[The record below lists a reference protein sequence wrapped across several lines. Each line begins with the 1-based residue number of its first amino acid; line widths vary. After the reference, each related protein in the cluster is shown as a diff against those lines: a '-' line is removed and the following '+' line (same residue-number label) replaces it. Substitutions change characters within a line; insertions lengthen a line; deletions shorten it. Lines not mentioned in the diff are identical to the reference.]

1 MRRSLLKWEI
11 AGVIIIIAMGVMLH
25 FIYDWSGGFKPLALV
40 AAVNESTWEHLKLA
54 FWPALLWAGLEY
66 AVLGFRLPNLL
77 VAKTVSFYCTL
88 AFIVLLVNIYTA
100 ILGRHLLP
108 VDISIF
114 CLAVAL
120 GQLVSFLVLEHRSF
134 CVTANLFS
142 LCLLVLILS
151 AFSVFTFYPPDLPLF
166 IDPKTGLKGIPG

>member
-1 MRRSLLKWEI
+1 MKRSLLKWEI
-11 AGVIIIIAMGVMLH
+11 AGIIFIIALGVILH
-25 FIYDWSGGFKPLALV
+25 FIYDWSGGCKALALV
-40 AAVNESTWEHLKLA
+40 GAVNESTWEHLKLA

-66 AVLGFRLPNLL
+66 AVLGSSLPNLL
-77 VAKTVSFYCTL
+77 VAKTVSLYFT
-88 AFIVLLVNIYTA
+88 AAVIVLLVNIYTA
-100 ILGRHLLP
+100 ILGRHLLA

-114 CLAVAL
+114 CLTVAL
-120 GQLVSFLVLEHRSF
+120 GQLVSFLLLKHRSF
-134 CVTANLFS
+134 CITANLFS